1 MTAHES
7 KFSQKLRQLF
17 STNTGIPEDSAEGAP
32 FNFLVQWN
40 DERDR
45 TIGMFEPNMTPP
57 LAHGLPPHP
66 FEGLDELGAGDNR
79 QAVTHAGIENLRRT
93 IPVPTDRP
101 SSRRPSI

>member
-7 KFSQKLRQLF
+7 NFSQKLRQFF
-17 STNTGIPEDSAEGAP
+17 SVNTGIPEDSAEGAP
-32 FNFLVQWN
+32 LKFLVQRN

-66 FEGLDELGAGDNR
+66 FESLNELGAGDYR

-93 IPVPTDRP
+93 IPLPTGRP
-101 SSRRPSI
+101 SSRRPST